1 MSDELQDTQDLLDA
15 INKHV
20 KKQGLTPKYKTV
32 EEFKKKM
39 KLNDIKVEDKLRR
52 AYNYFIKETIEGR

>member
-32 EEFKKKM
+32 EDFKKKNET
-39 KLNDIKVEDKLRR
+39 KRYKSRR
-52 AYNYFIKETIEGR
+52 QITTSI